1 MIKISFDDNTR
12 SMCFNNGTKI
22 ANVINRMF
30 ECYSSDEF
38 ATLDNGTA
46 CKNAY
51 GELKQGDMCMVVGS
65 AVAYYV
71 WNGTAWISM

>member
-38 ATLDNGTA
+38 ATLDNGTV
-46 CKNAY
+46 CKNVY
-51 GELKQGDMCMVVGS
+51 GELKQGDMCMVVGNS
-65 AVAYYV
+65 IAYYV